1 MNWLPHIESAIEKTL
16 RSESNLKQEVL
27 EIIGMCG
34 EGNRHLYNNLANTP
48 NTICLEIGTYMG
60 ASTASLLCNN
70 TISLHSVDFVDENNP
85 IRQQFLNNVAAFQ
98 EKSTFEFVNKDC
110 FQVDV
115 SLLPIFNLYVYDG
128 EHYENDGFASD
139 VMKQEADISGNN
151 FNEMYAL
158 IQEELSPWSHRT
170 KFYRVPSLGVTN
182 EMIPDESLDCIF
194 LDGDHSY
201 GAVYSDLQF
210 WWKKLRSGG
219 QLLGDDWWMQ
229 DVQRAVYDFAN
240 QNGLHFEFLEKEGEG
255 YKIFQFKKV

>member
-128 EHYENDGFASD
+128 EHYENDHYKALSYYYKNLDTQFVYVIDDWNWDFVRKGTLQAIDDLKLKIIYQKEFFSD
-139 VMKQEADISGNN
+139 VNESASPLKYGGCDARFWGN
-151 FNEMYAL
+151 
-158 IQEELSPWSHRT
+158 
-170 KFYRVPSLGVTN
+170 GV
-182 EMIPDESLDCIF
+182 C
-194 LDGDHSY
+194 
-201 GAVYSDLQF
+201 VYL
-210 WWKKLRSGG
+210 
-219 QLLGDDWWMQ
+219 
-229 DVQRAVYDFAN
+229 
-240 QNGLHFEFLEKEGEG
+240 FEKTA
-255 YKIFQFKKV
+255 

>member
-1 MNWLPHIESAIEKTL
+1 MKLRDYYREVVEINDSMKGGWAKTYYGIFSLIIQENTYTNVAEIGIGYGTHAKYILKTTNVKTL
-16 RSESNLKQEVL
+16 
-27 EIIGMCG
+27 
-34 EGNRHLYNNLANTP
+34 HLIDP
-48 NTICLEIGTYMG
+48 MTY
-60 ASTASLLCNN
+60 
-70 TISLHSVDFVDENNP
+70 
-85 IRQQFLNNVAAFQ
+85 
-98 EKSTFEFVNKDC
+98 
-110 FQVDV
+110 
-115 SLLPIFNLYVYDG
+115 
-128 EHYENDGFASD
+128 YENDGFASD

-182 EMIPDESLDCIF
+182 EMIADESLDCIF